1 MRNVDLSFWLNAGT
15 DGGMYS
21 FSLLFCRV
29 PLQQCNS
36 RQTNDSASS
45 NQNAHPNEIYPRSP
59 LVWTRLKAKGGW
71 KRGFDGNVFKV
82 RVRVTCTQVGSMAS
96 LSTHTHTHTLA
107 ITTLKKNKHPMVM
120 NTLKRKE
127 NKQNK
132 NVWGPTSSV
141 CCVSFFYLFISLCVC
156 VFFFFYYFFKFFGC
170 VPPLC
175 FSKSIIPP
183 SRPAQ
188 NPFPPI
194 SFHLVLTGKRNEFVI
209 FFTNGQHK
217 I

>member
-107 ITTLKKNKHPMVM
+107 ITTLKKTNIQWRWTHWNEKRTNKTKMCEDPHRVCAVFPFSI
-120 NTLKRKE
+120 
-127 NKQNK
+127 
-132 NVWGPTSSV
+132 SS
-141 CCVSFFYLFISLCVC
+141 SLFVC
-156 VFFFFYYFFKFFGC
+156 VFFFFFII
-170 VPPLC
+170 
-175 FSKSIIPP
+175 FSNFLDVFLLSVFLNQL
-183 SRPAQ
+183 SLL
-188 NPFPPI
+188 
-194 SFHLVLTGKRNEFVI
+194 LVLRRIHFPQFPFI
-209 FFTNGQHK
+209 WF
-217 I
+217 

>member
-96 LSTHTHTHTLA
+96 LSTHTHTHTHSQSQLW
-107 ITTLKKNKHPMVM
+107 KKNTSNGDEH
-120 NTLKRKE
+120 TETKRE
-127 NKQNK
+127 QTKQK
-132 NVWGPTSSV
+132 
-141 CCVSFFYLFISLCVC
+141 CVRTHIECVLCFLFLSLHLSLCV
-156 VFFFFYYFFKFFGC
+156 VFFFVLFFFF
-170 VPPLC
+170 
-175 FSKSIIPP
+175 
-183 SRPAQ
+183 Q
-188 NPFPPI
+188 
-194 SFHLVLTGKRNEFVI
+194 I
-209 FFTNGQHK
+209 FWMCSSSLFF
-217 I
+217 